1 MVFATKKI
9 ENLIYLTSDSM
20 TGYEEAANL
29 IREENYDLSKLFT
42 RRAEE
47 REALLIYLQEL
58 VETEIEMSVK
68 LHGTVKG
75 SIQQLYLHIR
85 SLFQKDCEVV
95 MEEMKKGD
103 RALAK
108 AFERAIVEA
117 SPSFREIL
125 KECLYKIEHD
135 EKTLK
140 VLYKECLASQ

>member
-1 MVFATKKI
+1 MPFSTNKLEK
-9 ENLIYLTSDSM
+9 LIYLTSDSM
-20 TGYEEAANL
+20 TGYEEAADL
-29 IREENYDLSKLFT
+29 IKEENYDLAKLFVK
-42 RRAEE
+42 RAEE

-58 VETEIEMSVK
+58 VETEMETSVK

-108 AFERAIVEA
+108 AFEQAIVEA
-117 SPSFREIL
+117 SPSFRDIL
-125 KECLYKIEHD
+125 KECLHKIEHD
-135 EKTLK
+135 ERTLQI
-140 VLYKECLASQ
+140 LYQECLASQ